1 MKVLLISYY
10 FPPSNA
16 VGSKRV
22 YSFYKTLIK
31 NNFEVKVLKKNF
43 KFTFNNRSERKK
55 IKSKFFN
62 KIKSILTLDDKFR
75 SIDKTLF
82 SSFFFKSILSFFSI
96 KKVDIVFVS
105 YKPSSVIYLGILAKF
120 FFNAKLIIDTRDLIS
135 NMGTKKKYFLL
146 YQLDKW
152 LDKFI
157 MSFADEII
165 TVSEVAALKSSV
177 FYNKKIN
184 CIMNGIDG
192 YIRPFNNINLNKIR
206 ILYSGSLS
214 NTRNLE
220 NINKFLISINVNYE
234 LVIASE
240 SDPKIYGGN
249 YKNNIWVGYL
259 SEDKLVDLIKTC
271 NFFLLLEGY
280 GAGSFENIPAKVF
293 EYLKY
298 NYPILIDCNPSS
310 QVSEII
316 TKNNKGYNINKK
328 FDIDALRKLDFS
340 NYNKSTSLIEL
351 SRGFQNK
358 KLLEI
363 IKNI

>member
-1 MKVLLISYY
+1 
-10 FPPSNA
+10 
-16 VGSKRV
+16 
-22 YSFYKTLIK
+22 
-31 NNFEVKVLKKNF
+31 
-43 KFTFNNRSERKK
+43 
-55 IKSKFFN
+55 
-62 KIKSILTLDDKFR
+62 
-75 SIDKTLF
+75 
-82 SSFFFKSILSFFSI
+82 
-96 KKVDIVFVS
+96 
-105 YKPSSVIYLGILAKF
+105 
-120 FFNAKLIIDTRDLIS
+120 
-135 NMGTKKKYFLL
+135 
-146 YQLDKW
+146 
-152 LDKFI
+152 
-157 MSFADEII
+157 
-165 TVSEVAALKSSV
+165 
-177 FYNKKIN
+177 
-184 CIMNGIDG
+184 MNWIDG

-220 NINKFLISINVNYE
+220 NINKFLISININYE

-259 SEDKLVDLIKTC
+259 SEDKLVDLIKSC
-271 NFFLLLEGY
+271 NFFLLLEGH
-280 GAGSFENIPAKVF
+280 GPGSFENIPAKVF

-328 FDIDALRKLDFS
+328 FDIDVLRKLDFS

-351 SRGFQNK
+351 SRDFQNK